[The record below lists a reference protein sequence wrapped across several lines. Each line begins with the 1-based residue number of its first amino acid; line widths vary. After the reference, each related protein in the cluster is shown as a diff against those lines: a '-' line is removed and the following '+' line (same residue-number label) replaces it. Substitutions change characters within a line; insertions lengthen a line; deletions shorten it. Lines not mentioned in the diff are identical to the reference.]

1 MNKDSQVEGAQFDTA
16 IIFTE
21 RMEELAHFYERA
33 LGIGPYEHS
42 PGHMGFRIGEFYL
55 GFDQVEE
62 FESGSGRVSL
72 WFSVVD
78 IEETFNNLVEMGV
91 KVRYPPTRKPWGAT
105 LAAVYDLDGN
115 ILGLSQRESEG

>member
-1 MNKDSQVEGAQFDTA
+1 MNKKSQVDGAQFDTA
-16 IIFTE
+16 IIFTT
-21 RMEELAHFYERA
+21 RMEEMAHFYEKA

-42 PGHMGFRIGEFYL
+42 PQHMGCRIGDFYL

-62 FESGSGRVSL
+62 FDPGPGGVSL
-72 WFSVVD
+72 WFSVENID
-78 IEETFNNLVEMGV
+78 DTFTRLVEMGV

-115 ILGLSQRESEG
+115 ILGLSQREGGS